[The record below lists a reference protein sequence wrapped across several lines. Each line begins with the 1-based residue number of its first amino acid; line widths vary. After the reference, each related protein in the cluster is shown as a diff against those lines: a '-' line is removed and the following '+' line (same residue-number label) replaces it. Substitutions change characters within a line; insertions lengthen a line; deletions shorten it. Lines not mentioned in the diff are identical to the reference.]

1 MPSISLLKI
10 SQIGLSLVYKIPQ
23 KKTPGMFTF
32 FSPLSSTIWICIVAA
47 YFLASLVLYILSI
60 LPQAKQ
66 KICQTKS
73 RQSQEECEPE
83 ITLINSFW
91 FTMASILQQGTDFMP
106 RQIHANQTVA
116 SFQNR
121 LLTPDF
127 LPNIS
132 FLFLQTPN
140 RSIATRIM
148 ASTWWFFT
156 ILMVS
161 TYTAN
166 LAAFLTIEK
175 LDSPINSIEDL
186 ANQHTVKYG
195 TLCNGSSFEYFKVNK
210 NRKAISYQ
218 MLEVLSY
225 FP

>member
-1 MPSISLLKI
+1 M
-10 SQIGLSLVYKIPQ
+10 V
-23 KKTPGMFTF
+23 
-32 FSPLSSTIWICIVAA
+32 
-47 YFLASLVLYILSI
+47 
-60 LPQAKQ
+60 
-66 KICQTKS
+66 
-73 RQSQEECEPE
+73 
-83 ITLINSFW
+83 
-91 FTMASILQQGTDFMP
+91 
-106 RQIHANQTVA
+106 

-121 LLTPDF
+121 PLSPNF
-127 LPNIS
+127 LPNIVF
-132 FLFLQTPN
+132 FLSQTPN

-148 ASTWWFFT
+148 ASTWWLFT

-175 LDSPINSIEDL
+175 LDSAINSVEDL

-195 TLCNGSSFEYFKVNK
+195 TLCNGTSFEYFKVNK
-210 NRKAISYQ
+210 NREAISHQ